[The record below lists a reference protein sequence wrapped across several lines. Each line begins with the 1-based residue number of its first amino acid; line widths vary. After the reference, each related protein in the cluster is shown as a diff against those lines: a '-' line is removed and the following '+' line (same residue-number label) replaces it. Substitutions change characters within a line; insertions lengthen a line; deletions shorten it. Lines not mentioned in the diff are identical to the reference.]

1 MKRNTIFE
9 EFPKKQKIFLFINY
23 CKFANLMKKFDL
35 FTYTGFLILFIF
47 NLKKNIFIKNAAYFI
62 FYQFFA
68 HKTLCRVNVE

>member
-9 EFPKKQKIFLFINY
+9 EFPKNRKFFLFINY

-47 NLKKNIFIKNAAYFI
+47 NLKKNF
-62 FYQFFA
+62 
-68 HKTLCRVNVE
+68 